1 MRKGRRRQEGSLHEH
16 RGNLNFATE
25 DYAEAFTDFERVLE
39 FQDGLAMTRRAY
51 VGMMRCEARRK
62 RTVNLV
68 KLMRASG
75 MTVAEIEAIGAD
87 DAEFAETL
95 KQDRVR
101 KELQALAKEQTP
113 K

>member
-1 MRKGRRRQEGSLHEH
+1 
-16 RGNLNFATE
+16 
-25 DYAEAFTDFERVLE
+25 
-39 FQDGLAMTRRAY
+39 
-51 VGMMRCEARRK
+51 
-62 RTVNLV
+62 
-68 KLMRASG
+68 

-101 KELQALAKEQTP
+101 KELQALAKEQAP